1 MKKIFIDGSAGTT
14 GLVIYDRLSGR
25 EDIELMTLTG
35 DARKDPAARAEALK
49 AADIAFLCL
58 PDAAAIEAV
67 ELLGDEDT
75 VIIDTSTAHRTSA
88 GWAYGFPE
96 LSAGHEAKIA
106 ASKRIAV
113 PGCHASGFIALVYP
127 LVEAGVLDSSALLTC
142 TSQTGYSGGGKSMI
156 ADYESEE
163 RSALLDAP
171 RQYAL
176 LQQHKHLREMK
187 AQTGLEND
195 PLFMPFVSDFFSGM
209 QVTVPLFREQLRE
222 GSTAEDII
230 RIYKNKYTNGLVSY
244 KDGSE
249 YGGFLSAAALST
261 KDNMNI
267 SVFGNDDRILL
278 TAVYDNL
285 GKGASGAALE
295 CLNIVMGNDKT
306 YGLKI

>member
-25 EDIELMTLTG
+25 DDVELISLTG
-35 DARKDPAARAEALK
+35 ESRKDPAERAKALK
-49 AADIAFLCL
+49 SADIAFLCL
-58 PDAAAIEAV
+58 PDAAAIEAI
-67 ELLGDEDT
+67 ELLGDADT
-75 VIIDTSTAHRTSA
+75 VIIDTSTAHRTA
-88 GWAYGFPE
+88 DGWAYGFAE
-96 LSAGHEAKIA
+96 LSAAHEEKIA

-127 LVEAGVLDSSALLTC
+127 LIEAGILPKGAKLTC

-156 ADYESEE
+156 ADYESDG
-163 RSALLDAP
+163 RSPLLSAP

-176 LQQHKHLREMK
+176 GQQHKHLREMR
-187 AQTGLEND
+187 AVCSLESE
-195 PLFMPFVSDFFSGM
+195 PVFMPFVSDFYSGM
-209 QVTVPLFREQLRE
+209 QVTVPLFGDMLC
-222 GSTAEDII
+222 GGTAADIVD
-230 RIYKNKYTNGLVSY
+230 IYKKKYSDGLVSY
-244 KDGSE
+244 RDGGE
-249 YGGFLSAAALST
+249 YGGFLSAAELST
-261 KDNMNI
+261 KDNMFV

-295 CLNIVMGNDKT
+295 CLNIVMGKEKA

>member
-25 EDIELMTLTG
+25 EDIELAVLTG
-35 DARKDPAARAEALK
+35 DARKDPAARAAALK

-58 PDAAAIEAV
+58 PDAAAVEAV

-75 VIIDTSTAHRTSA
+75 VIIDTSTAHRTSD

-96 LSAGHEAKIA
+96 LSKEHEAKIA

-127 LVEAGVLDSSALLTC
+127 LVEAGVLDSASLITC

-156 ADYESEE
+156 ADYESDK
-163 RSALLDAP
+163 RSVLLDAP

-176 LQQHKHLREMK
+176 GQQHKHLREMK
-187 AQTGLEND
+187 AQTGLENA
-195 PLFMPFVSDFFSGM
+195 PVFMPFVSDFYSGM
-209 QVTVPLFREQLRE
+209 QVTVPLFANMLRDE
-222 GSTAEDII
+222 CTMADII
-230 RIYKNKYTNGLVSY
+230 GIYKNKYTNGLVSY
-244 KDGSE
+244 RDGDE
-249 YGGFLSAAALST
+249 YGGFLSAGVLST

-295 CLNIVMGNDKT
+295 CLNIVMGNEKT
-306 YGLKI
+306 FGLRI

>member
-1 MKKIFIDGSAGTT
+1 MIFIDGSAGTT

-25 EDIELMTLTG
+25 DDIELTVLTG
-35 DARKDPAARAEALK
+35 DARKDPAARAAALK

-67 ELLGDEDT
+67 ELLGDADT
-75 VIIDTSTAHRTSA
+75 VIIDTSTAHRTA
-88 GWAYGFPE
+88 EGWAYGFPE
-96 LSAGHEAKIA
+96 LSKEHEAKIA

-113 PGCHASGFIALVYP
+113 PGCHASGFVALVYP
-127 LVEAGVLDSSALLTC
+127 LVESGVLDSASLLTC

-156 ADYESEE
+156 ADYESDK
-163 RSALLDAP
+163 RSVLLDAP

-176 LQQHKHLREMK
+176 GQQHKHLREMK
-187 AQTGLEND
+187 AQTGLENA
-195 PLFMPFVSDFFSGM
+195 PVFMPFVSDFYSGM
-209 QVTVPLFREQLRE
+209 QVTVPLFANMLRD
-222 GSTAEDII
+222 GCTVADII
-230 RIYKNKYTNGLVSY
+230 EIYKNKYTNGLVSY
-244 KDGSE
+244 RDGDE
-249 YGGFLSAAALST
+249 YGGFLSAGELST

-295 CLNIVMGNDKT
+295 CLNIVMGKEKA